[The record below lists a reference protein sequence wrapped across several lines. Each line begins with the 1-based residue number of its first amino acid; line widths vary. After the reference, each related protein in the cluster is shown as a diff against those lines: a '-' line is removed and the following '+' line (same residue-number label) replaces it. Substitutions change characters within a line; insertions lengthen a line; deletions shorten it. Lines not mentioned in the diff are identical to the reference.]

1 MSTYEARNE
10 QTMGINTTLAAR
22 ACDIES
28 ERRYLMHFA
37 RKRLSDVHAAEDAVQ
52 DTLLAALTAAS
63 ATGAF
68 MGRSSLR
75 TWLTA
80 ILHHK
85 VMDAYRRNATEARV
99 CERGPDAGLVALSA
113 PAADADDPVHQLE
126 QKQLS
131 ASLHSAIDELPP
143 RQRDV
148 FVLYQIQGFSGDEIA
163 KRVGL
168 SSSNVWVILHRARH
182 TLRAQLQN
190 NGVQSDAGAAPHPV
204 FCQRSTQTHP
214 AHDFSHA

>member
-1 MSTYEARNE
+1 MSTNAAW
-10 QTMGINTTLAAR
+10 AAR

-28 ERRYLMHFA
+28 ERRYLMRFA
-37 RKRLSDVHAAEDAVQ
+37 RKRLSDAHAAEDAVQ
-52 DTLLAALTAAS
+52 DTLLAALTS
-63 ATGAF
+63 CGSTGSF

-85 VMDAYRRNATEARV
+85 VMDAYRRNASEARV
-99 CERGPDAGLVALSA
+99 CERGADASAVALNA
-113 PAADADDPVHQLE
+113 PAAEADDPARQLE

-131 ASLHSAIDELPP
+131 ATLHSAIDELPS

-148 FVLYQIQGFSGDEIA
+148 FVLYQMHGFSGDEIA

-168 SSSNVWVILHRARH
+168 SSNNVWVTLHRARH
-182 TLRAQLQN
+182 ALRTQLQT
-190 NGVQSDAGAAPHPV
+190 NGVRGGACAPGQPFSEQRPIQPYPV
-204 FCQRSTQTHP
+204 
-214 AHDFSHA
+214 HDFS